1 MEDVRM
7 EDTVD
12 KDIVS
17 VESLRVRL
25 ESQLM
30 RLPGVVGVGTGRSG
44 DAPCLVVYTS
54 EPVEAVQPRLPQV
67 LSASSVRVEL
77 RYVGVI
83 RAQVP
88 TD

>member
-1 MEDVRM
+1 M
-7 EDTVD
+7 EDTVS
-12 KDIVS
+12 KDVVS

-25 ESQLM
+25 EGELM
-30 RLPGVVGVGTGRSG
+30 RLPGVVGVGTGRKEN
-44 DAPCLVVYTS
+44 APCLVVYTS

-67 LSASSVRVEL
+67 LLTSSVRVEL